1 MKNILIIGATS
12 AIAQE
17 TARCYAAGG
26 AKLHLIGR
34 NEQKLQDMQADLQSR
49 GAEQVTVA
57 QADLLDTA
65 LHNKLIDETWDTLR
79 QVDGVLIAHGTLGDQ
94 TEAEADYA
102 VAEKEFQS
110 NMLSA
115 ISLLTPIANK
125 MELQRCGVIAVITSV
140 AGDRGRQSNY
150 IYGSAKAGLNTYLQ
164 GLRNRLTPH
173 GVTVL
178 TIKPGF
184 VDTPMTAEL
193 EKGPLFASAKKVGSG
208 IHKAMGKK
216 KDVAYLPGF
225 WWGIMCIIKAIPEGI
240 FKKLKL

>member
-17 TARCYAAGG
+17 TARCYAAHG
-26 AKLHLIGR
+26 ANLYLIGR
-34 NEQKLQDMQADLQSR
+34 NEQKLSDMQADLKGR
-49 GAEQVTVA
+49 GASEVTTA

-65 LHNKLIDETWDTLR
+65 LHNRLIDKAWEKLR
-79 QVDGVLIAHGTLGDQ
+79 QIDGVLIAHGTLGDQ

-102 VAEKEFQS
+102 TAEKEFQS

-125 MELQRCGVIAVITSV
+125 MEIQRCGVIATITSV

-150 IYGSAKAGLNTYLQ
+150 IYGAAKAGLNTYLQ
-164 GLRNRLTPH
+164 GLRNRLSPH

-184 VDTPMTAEL
+184 VDTPMTADL
-193 EKGPLFASAKKVGSG
+193 DKGPLFASAQKVGSG
-208 IHKAMGKK
+208 IHKAMKKK
-216 KDVAYLPGF
+216 KDVVYLPGF
-225 WWGIMCIIKAIPEGI
+225 WWGIMCIIKCIPESI